1 MYELIWDFEIASW
14 CTSVLRP
21 ILNPGLEFWV
31 KSSPGKSQ
39 DQWELRGSR
48 SDENR
53 LDEPS
58 LLTSELEMNYNKAE
72 FQREMPRMGPGCT
85 FLSLHTSSPWG
96 VSSILSAQVPSQ
108 ANGFQTCVYLISCSW
123 SPGLSTHQQSLLL
136 YIYFWA
142 QIFAKWI
149 VLALTILSFAN
160 ERSFIL
166 RIIMGWHL

>member
-1 MYELIWDFEIASW
+1 MYELIWDFEIDSW
-14 CTSVLRP
+14 CTSALRP

-39 DQWELRGSR
+39 DQWELRGPR
-48 SDENR
+48 SDESR

-58 LLTSELEMNYNKAE
+58 LLISELGMNYNKAE
-72 FQREMPRMGPGCT
+72 FQREMPRMGPGCP
-85 FLSLHTSSPWG
+85 FLSLPTSSPWG
-96 VSSILSAQVPSQ
+96 VSSILSAQLPPQ
-108 ANGFQTCVYLISCSW
+108 ANGFQTCIYPISCSL

-136 YIYFWA
+136 YIYFGA
-142 QIFAKWI
+142 QIFAKWM
-149 VLALTILSFAN
+149 VLALTTLSLAN